1 MTAAPAAP
9 ARDWLSE
16 TGAAV
21 ESAHPIAIFMQTQP
35 RLREADLG
43 PDPRGMRAQTDP
55 RLTANLRGDY
65 EALQNDFE
73 QAQMLAADFKGQL
86 AGKTNE
92 VAHLKQVFEKAALD
106 LANLQEGINALREE
120 RHRLANEAMRAVA
133 LEHRLKRA
141 EAENARLQAEVER
154 LTQQPATT
162 PVTAPAAS
170 APRMGNAEAQAL
182 LATACEALERL
193 RGLVQAKDGVPPP
206 RSIPLGPVASTE
218 FIDITFG
225 A

>member
-1 MTAAPAAP
+1 
-9 ARDWLSE
+9 
-16 TGAAV
+16 
-21 ESAHPIAIFMQTQP
+21 MQTQP

-65 EALQNDFE
+65 AALQNDFE

-141 EAENARLQAEVER
+141 EAEYARLLAEAEPAARREQGLEMQAAHLQAEVER
-154 LTQQPATT
+154 LTQQLATT

-170 APRMGNAEAQAL
+170 APRMENTEAQAL

-193 RGLVQAKDGVPPP
+193 RGIVPAKDAAPPP
-206 RSIPLGPVASTE
+206 RSTPHRPAASTE
-218 FIDITFG
+218 FIDITFE